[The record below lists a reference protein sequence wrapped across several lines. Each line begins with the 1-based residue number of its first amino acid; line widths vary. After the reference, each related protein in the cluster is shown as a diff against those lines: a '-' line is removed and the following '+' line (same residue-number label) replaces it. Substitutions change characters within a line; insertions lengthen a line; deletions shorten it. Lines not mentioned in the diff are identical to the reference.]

1 MKYLQMILFCAIF
14 VSGYWDNLMQ
24 IVSKIS
30 GENTALCS
38 GPATDSSRKIAS
50 VLSHRPDIGLYN
62 LFLPS
67 CDFIDREPEMYRVNN
82 LETIN
87 KSCQRLT
94 LCEQVA
100 DK

>member
-1 MKYLQMILFCAIF
+1 MKYLHLILFCAIF
-14 VSGYWDNLMQ
+14 VSGYWSNLMHT
-24 IVSKIS
+24 SENIS
-30 GENTALCS
+30 GKNTALCPGS
-38 GPATDSSRKIAS
+38 ETDSSRKIAS
-50 VLSHRPDIGLYN
+50 VLLHRPDIG
-62 LFLPS
+62 FLHSFSHPVIIS
-67 CDFIDREPEMYRVNN
+67 TGNPKRSRVNN